1 MEAKNDKKELN
12 TVQFIL
18 KVNSVIEKNI
28 VPELTKDCGGI
39 ELINVEEKN
48 VYVRL
53 TGSCKG
59 CRNSNLTL
67 KNFVQTQLREHVDN
81 EINVIEVE

>member
-28 VPELTKDCGGI
+28 VPELTKDCG
-39 ELINVEEKN
+39 ELNL
-48 VYVRL
+48 L
-53 TGSCKG
+53 TWK
-59 CRNSNLTL
+59 
-67 KNFVQTQLREHVDN
+67 KKMFMYA
-81 EINVIEVE
+81 

>member
-28 VPELTKDCGGI
+28 VPELTKDCGVLSLLTWKKKCLCTPDR
-39 ELINVEEKN
+39 ELQ
-48 VYVRL
+48 RL
-53 TGSCKG
+53 QKFKP
-59 CRNSNLTL
+59 NP
-67 KNFVQTQLREHVDN
+67 
-81 EINVIEVE
+81 